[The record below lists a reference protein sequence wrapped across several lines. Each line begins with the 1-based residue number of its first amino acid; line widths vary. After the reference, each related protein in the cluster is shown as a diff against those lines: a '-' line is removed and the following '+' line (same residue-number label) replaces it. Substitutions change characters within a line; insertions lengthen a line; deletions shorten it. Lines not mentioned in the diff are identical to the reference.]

1 MTISRD
7 CISVRGINNDKK
19 IYQQCNDDKRFQ
31 AKNFNLKFQRYF
43 GCPDG
48 PYLGEVFMLKNS
60 AGDSRKP
67 HFNLYL

>member
-1 MTISRD
+1 MI
-7 CISVRGINNDKK
+7 K